1 MDGGDQVSIEDES
14 DIVSVRR
21 AVREIAVGAGFGIT
35 DVTRIVTAASEM
47 ARNVFKY
54 AGKGA
59 MHWRWLEE
67 KDRYGIELRFVDEGP
82 GIEDISL
89 ALQEGYTTANGLGLG
104 LPGAK
109 RLMDELE
116 IKSTVGKG
124 TTVTLK
130 KWRMI

>member
-59 MHWRWLEE
+59 MHWRRLEE